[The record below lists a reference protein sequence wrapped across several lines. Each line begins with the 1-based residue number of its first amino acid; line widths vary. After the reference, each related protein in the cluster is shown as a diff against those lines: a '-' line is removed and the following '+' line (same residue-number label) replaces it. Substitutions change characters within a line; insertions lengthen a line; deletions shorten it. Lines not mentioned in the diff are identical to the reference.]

1 VYRPAPGQISTTELD
16 IKKMYRLNHV
26 FGMCEDLAPREE
38 DLGHRL
44 ALLKKQRAA
53 LQARRDRRTVKVS
66 KCAETYIEFFRLY
79 EEYDPVIPSTTG
91 CTDTSAWVLDV
102 WDRETERQ
110 ACEAQPRRI
119 ARWAFSGW
127 ELLKDPVG
135 RDHFHAFLE
144 REYATEN
151 LLFVEAVWQLKK
163 LPVCEVGAECSMIWS
178 QFLGPQAEHPVNV
191 DSQSYRVTEENMR
204 DPDRWSFDIACA
216 HLYYLMTSDS
226 YSRYLRSSHYKDFL
240 EAAKKK
246 TVKSFPL
253 PLPKLSSA
261 KQNIINAKEQIKD
274 GLAINSF

>member
-1 VYRPAPGQISTTELD
+1 MGELD

-127 ELLKDPVG
+127 E
-135 RDHFHAFLE
+135 
-144 REYATEN
+144 
-151 LLFVEAVWQLKK
+151 
-163 LPVCEVGAECSMIWS
+163 
-178 QFLGPQAEHPVNV
+178 
-191 DSQSYRVTEENMR
+191 
-204 DPDRWSFDIACA
+204 
-216 HLYYLMTSDS
+216 
-226 YSRYLRSSHYKDFL
+226 
-240 EAAKKK
+240 
-246 TVKSFPL
+246 
-253 PLPKLSSA
+253 
-261 KQNIINAKEQIKD
+261 
-274 GLAINSF
+274 